1 VKTTYTY
8 IFYIATF
15 LVLQCKV
22 CIAQIEV
29 VNTTKNIEKFVKEE
43 LLGDGIVA
51 YNFKYSGNIEAMAA
65 FKSNNDLLKINE
77 GVVLS
82 TGKATDIAHANDV
95 NNQWSGNATRG
106 DKDLNRIGRGITIDA
121 AVLEFDFIATRNKL
135 EFEYFFASEE
145 YMEYAESKFNDV
157 FAFVINGPGIRKKN
171 IALLPDKKTIV
182 SVNNVNQFKNGE
194 LYINNNIFTKN
205 GEKLKLNKRKMKKL
219 NMDLINYF
227 QYDGLT
233 VPMKAEINLVP
244 GKKYRIKI
252 AIADVGDFKYDS
264 GVFIKKK
271 SFTAKSDST
280 ARTNTVY
287 VFNPADTVT
296 PPPAPKVVETPK
308 TTTATTGSAKPA
320 LGKTTKLVNGK
331 KELVY
336 PVIDSKFNTTPKKQT
351 NTGKKEY
358 LVLNN
363 IYFGNDSYTI
373 PDSAMKMLDKLA
385 SSVNKNKSYYL
396 EIMGFT
402 DSTGSV
408 AYNRVLSINRAKS
421 VFDYLASRFV
431 DEGRINFEGFGS
443 SNSIADNKDE
453 RSRLL
458 NRRVE
463 IKLKEEVVIEK

>member
-1 VKTTYTY
+1 M
-8 IFYIATF
+8 
-15 LVLQCKV
+15 
-22 CIAQIEV
+22 AQIV
-29 VNTTKNIEKFVKEE
+29 VQNTTADIEKFVKEN
-43 LLGDGIVA
+43 LLGNGIVA
-51 YNFKYSGNIEAMAA
+51 YNFKYSGNLEAMAS
-65 FKSNNDLLKINE
+65 FTSSNDLLKIPQ
-77 GVVLS
+77 GILLS
-82 TGKATDIAHANDV
+82 TGKASDVAHANDV

-106 DKDLNRIGRGITIDA
+106 DKDLNRIGKGITIDA

-145 YMEYAESKFNDV
+145 YMEYAESKYNDV
-157 FAFVINGPGIRKKN
+157 FAFVVSGVGARKKN

-182 SVNNVNQFKNGE
+182 SVNNINQYKNGE

-205 GEKLKLNKRKMKKL
+205 GERLKMSKKKMKKL
-219 NMDLINYF
+219 NSELINYF

-233 VPMKAEINLVP
+233 VPMKAEINLIP
-244 GKKYRIKI
+244 GKKYHIKI

-264 GVFIKKK
+264 GVFIKKN
-271 SFTAKSDST
+271 SFSAVPDST

-287 VFNPADTVT
+287 VFNPADTVNS
-296 PPPAPKVVETPK
+296 PPAPKVTEPTPANPK
-308 TTTATTGSAKPA
+308 TIKPASSKTIKMVNGKPTVVVNTNAKPKTATTA
-320 LGKTTKLVNGK
+320 
-331 KELVY
+331 
-336 PVIDSKFNTTPKKQT
+336 
-351 NTGKKEY
+351 GKKEY
-358 LVLNN
+358 LILSN
-363 IYFGNDSYTI
+363 IYFGNDSYII
-373 PDSAMKMLDKLA
+373 PDSAFKMLDKLA

-421 VFDYLASRFV
+421 VFDYLAAKFV

-443 SNSIADNKDE
+443 NNSVADNKDE
-453 RSRLL
+453 RNRLL

>member
-1 VKTTYTY
+1 VNITRKYL
-8 IFYIATF
+8 I
-15 LVLQCKV
+15 VLLAVQLLLIKLCV
-22 CIAQIEV
+22 AQIV
-29 VNTTKNIEKFVKEE
+29 VQNTTKDIEKFVKEN
-43 LLGDGIVA
+43 LLGNGIVA
-51 YNFKYSGNIEAMAA
+51 YNFKYSGNLEAMAS
-65 FKSNNDLLKINE
+65 FTSSNDLLKIPE
-77 GVVLS
+77 GLLLS
-82 TGKATDIAHANDV
+82 TGKASDVAHANDV

-106 DKDLNRIGRGITIDA
+106 DKDLNRIGKGITIDA

-145 YMEYAESKFNDV
+145 YMEYAESKYNDV
-157 FAFVINGPGIRKKN
+157 FAFVISGPGARKKN

-182 SVNNVNQFKNGE
+182 SVNNINQYKNGE

-205 GEKLKLNKRKMKKL
+205 GERLKMSKKKMKKL
-219 NMDLINYF
+219 NSELINFF

-233 VPMKAEINLVP
+233 VPMKAEINLIP
-244 GKKYRIKI
+244 GKKYHIKI

-264 GVFIKKK
+264 GVFIKKN
-271 SFTAKSDST
+271 SFNAVPDST

-296 PPPAPKVVETPK
+296 PPPAPKVTEPTSTTPK
-308 TTTATTGSAKPA
+308 TTKPA
-320 LGKTTKLVNGK
+320 SGKTIKMVNGK
-331 KELVY
+331 PTVVVNANAKPKVA
-336 PVIDSKFNTTPKKQT
+336 TPA
-351 NTGKKEY
+351 GKKEY
-358 LVLNN
+358 LILSN
-363 IYFGNDSYTI
+363 IYFGNDSYII
-373 PDSAMKMLDKLA
+373 PDSAFKMLDKLA
-385 SSVNKNKSYYL
+385 SSVNKNKNYYL

-408 AYNRVLSINRAKS
+408 AYNRVLSINRAKA
-421 VFDYLASRFV
+421 VFDYLAAKFV

-443 SNSIADNKDE
+443 NNSVADNKDE